1 MAGEL
6 TRSGRDRA
14 RRKTPKRST
23 LDWQSHSGQIFSVR
37 FFRFDS
43 DHVRFWSE
51 PVAQT
56 ARKQARLKINTVF
69 LRDEC
74 VLPSQFDLLQEPFC
88 KGWAEAI
95 GTAATELDATIRGV
109 GWHFMWIVDSHASLA
124 LGRTADAAIH
134 RALARALPV
143 VKRRFNA
150 AELDSI
156 HVTNFPGFRLA
167 RVSVQARQIQS
178 QASLN

>member
-6 TRSGRDRA
+6 TRCGRDRA
-14 RRKTPKRST
+14 RRKSGKRST
-23 LDWQSHSGQIFSVR
+23 FDWQSHSGKFFSGR
-37 FFRFDS
+37 FCHFDS
-43 DHVRFWSE
+43 DGRRFWRKRGSHF
-51 PVAQT
+51 
-56 ARKQARLKINTVF
+56 ARKQARVKINTVF

-74 VLPSQFDLLQEPFC
+74 ILPSQFDLLQEPFC

-95 GTAATELDATIRGV
+95 GTVATELDAAIRGV
-109 GWHFMWIVDSHASLA
+109 GWHFMWMVDSHASLA
-124 LGRTADAAIH
+124 LGRTAEAAIH

-143 VKRRFNA
+143 VKGRFNA

-156 HVTNFPGFRLA
+156 HITSLPGFRLA